1 MKNRWMFRRIWALM
15 MAWMLVLSLTACS
28 GAGNGGDTDAPE
40 DPVTQGGLESM
51 VIPWGEDG
59 SITQQAID
67 SKSMIIC
74 FMSGEGVEIK
84 SDSDTAFAESKWGD
98 SALIAFP
105 NGQTMLIDAGMQD
118 YAQLLVMNLKAMG
131 ITKLDYV
138 VASHRHNDHVG
149 AMTSQHGPLYNFEIG
164 QIYSTGILNSS
175 ASNPAALEGAANK
188 LGIPNDYLA
197 KGDTLD
203 IGAVHIEILWPLPGQ
218 AKTSTSSTEDCNNGS
233 LVMRFD
239 YGETSALFTGDLYK
253 SGETQMIRELGD
265 QVGKL
270 DVDVLKIPHHGRQT
284 SSSGDLIK
292 AVSPKVAMS
301 TGAIIMEP
309 TIYGQYAQ
317 RGAAVYMDVYDGYVK
332 VSMDGTNVT
341 TECSRDRGVIEAY
354 EKFDKAFNIQ
364 RG

>member
-1 MKNRWMFRRIWALM
+1 MKKSFLLRRMAALFLS
-15 MAWMLVLSLTACS
+15 AMLLTLAAC
-28 GAGNGGDTDAPE
+28 GDKPDEGNTD
-40 DPVTQGGLESM
+40 DPVLPGANDSLESK
-51 VIPWGEDG
+51 VIPWGEQG

-74 FMSGEGVEIK
+74 FMSGEDLVIK
-84 SDSDTAFAESKWGD
+84 SDAETAFAEDKWGD

-118 YAQLLVMNLKAMG
+118 YAELLVMNLKAMV

-138 VASHRHNDHVG
+138 EASHRHNDHLG
-149 AMTSQHGPLYNFEIG
+149 GMTSQHGPFYNLEIG

-175 ASNPAALEGAANK
+175 SSNPAAIEGAANK

-203 IGAVHIEILWPLPGQ
+203 IGDVHIEILWPLPGQ
-218 AKTSTSSTEDCNNGS
+218 VKTSTSSTEDCNNGS

-265 QVGKL
+265 QVSKL

-332 VSMDGTNVT
+332 VTMDGTNVSV
-341 TECSRDRGVIEAY
+341 ECSRDRGTIDAY
-354 EKFDKAFNIQ
+354 DKYDKAFNIV